1 MREGWR
7 EKTLASLI
15 THVIGGTWGK
25 SPGESD
31 VEVVAFGTKA
41 FSTGASTLDP
51 QLGTQRSVSASQYKK
66 RALED
71 GDIILEVSGGS
82 ENQPVGRV
90 LVVDGDTPNV
100 IPSSFMRLLRFDPTQ
115 IHPRY
120 ALAALQWLYVSGVSA
135 RCQSN
140 TTGIRNLNVP
150 EYLESRIPLPP
161 IEEQQRVI
169 DLLAALDDTIAAA
182 IEAHRTSANVLLN
195 LRESLLRSH
204 YAAGSMAL
212 GDLLERVSI
221 PISVNGDSTYTE
233 IGIRSHGKGVFIKNS
248 VIGADL
254 GNKKVFGM
262 SSGHLAFNIVFAWE
276 GAVALLGKESDGKIA
291 SHRFPTYRSRQ
302 QGAVEVLEQ
311 FFLTQRGRNL
321 LSLCSPGGAGR
332 NRTLNQR
339 ALLSSRVTLPEQSHW
354 PAVLETLAAST
365 CSVAAAESYL
375 VRLRYLR
382 SELLSDL
389 ISGAH
394 SVPDNYGLQN
404 VSVLGHMNA
413 QLLVPS

>member
-41 FSTGASTLDP
+41 FSTGASTLNP
-51 QLGTQRSVSASQYKK
+51 QVGTHRSVSATQYKK
-66 RALED
+66 RVLRD

-82 ENQPVGRV
+82 DNQPVGRV
-90 LVVDGDTPNV
+90 LLVDGDTPNV
-100 IPSSFMRLLRFDPTQ
+100 IPSSFMRLLRFDSTQ

-150 EYLESRIPLPP
+150 EYLDSRIPLPL
-161 IEEQQRVI
+161 IEEQLRVI
-169 DLLAALDDTIAAA
+169 DLLAALDETIAAA
-182 IEAHRTSANVLLN
+182 GEAHRTSANVLLD
-195 LRESLLRSH
+195 LRESLLGSH
-204 YAAGSMAL
+204 YPSVSMML

-221 PISVNGDSTYTE
+221 PISVGKDASYTE
-233 IGIRSHGKGVFIKNS
+233 IGLRSHGKGAFIKRS
-248 VIGADL
+248 VLGADL

-262 SSGHLAFNIVFAWE
+262 SSGLLAFNIVFAWE
-276 GAVALLGKESDGKIA
+276 GAVALLGTEADGKVA

-302 QGAVEVLEQ
+302 HGAIEVLEQ
-311 FFLTQRGRNL
+311 FFLTQRGRSL
-321 LSLCSPGGAGR
+321 LGLCSPGGAGR

-339 ALLSSRVTLPEQSHW
+339 ALLSSRVALPEPSRW
-354 PAVLETLAAST
+354 PAVLETLAAATS
-365 CSVAAAESYL
+365 SVAVAESYL
-375 VRLRYLR
+375 ARLRYLR

-394 SVPDNYGLQN
+394 SVPDNYGLE
-404 VSVLGHMNA
+404 HA